1 MKASEILCVIAWRN
15 LWRNPRR
22 TLLTAGTISGGL
34 ALVLVF
40 FGLGDGSHRLMLQ
53 NAVRTGGAHVA
64 VQARGYQAKKAIE
77 LTMPADRVA
86 GFASMLMRRGFG
98 PATVVPRVFA
108 SGLASSSDGSSSVSI
123 VGIDPEAEGRVS
135 LLDDKLQAGSFLREV
150 SVNEAVIGEGVA
162 RKLKL
167 APGNKC
173 VLMAQGPESTEI
185 QSVLIRVAGVT
196 RTGSAD
202 IDEFMVMVPLATAQA
217 LLGLPGRVHQAALI
231 LDDPDESRRAARV
244 LRASAGADVEV
255 LGWDE
260 LMPGLRDL
268 IRIDVAGMFI
278 IDTIYFLIIAFLVGN
293 TLLMS
298 VLERRREFALLDAVG
313 LTPTRRF
320 LLIMLEATWIGILSA
335 VSGALIGYGGHSY
348 FRFRGLNLSL
358 FFETGVSVAGTSI
371 EPMVYSVLSAH
382 RTAVGVGLVFLLT
395 IVLALAPAWKAATE
409 VDAHLLG
416 QS

>member
-53 NAVRTGGAHVA
+53 SAVGTGGAHVA
-64 VQARGYQAKKAIE
+64 VQARGYQVKKAIE
-77 LTMPADRVA
+77 LALPAD
-86 GFASMLMRRGFG
+86 GLSGIASALSSRGFG
-98 PATVVPRVFA
+98 PATVVPRIFA
-108 SGLASSSDGSSSVSI
+108 SGLASSPDGSSSVSI
-123 VGIDPEAEGRVS
+123 IGIDPEAEGRIS
-135 LLDDKLQAGSFLREV
+135 LLDDKLESGSFLGEG
-150 SVNEAVIGEGVA
+150 SENAAVIGEGVA
-162 RKLKL
+162 RKLRL

-173 VLMAQGPESTEI
+173 VLMAQGPGSTEI

-196 RTGSAD
+196 RTGSDD
-202 IDEFMVMVPLATAQA
+202 IDQFAVLVPLATAQA
-217 LLGLPGRVHQAALI
+217 LLGLSGRIHQAAVI
-231 LDDPDESRRAARV
+231 LDDADESRRAVRV

-255 LGWDE
+255 LGWDD

-268 IRIDVAGMFI
+268 IRIDVAGLFI

-298 VLERRREFALLDAVG
+298 VLERGREFALLDAVG
-313 LTPTRRF
+313 LTPVRRF
-320 LLIMLEATWIGILSA
+320 LLIMLEATWIGVLSA
-335 VSGALIGYGGHSY
+335 VFGALAGYGGHSY

-358 FFETGVSVAGTSI
+358 FFEKGVSVAGTSI
-371 EPMVYSVLSAH
+371 EPVVYSVLTAR
-382 RTAVGVGLVFLLT
+382 RTVVGVGLVFLLT
-395 IVLALAPAWKAATE
+395 VVLALGPAWKAATE
-409 VDAHLLG
+409 ADAHVLG
-416 QS
+416 QG